1 MINILYIC
9 NSKSSNVGSSGID
22 FNLLILQSFRVLYET
37 RQVHLM
43 GRIMAIDY
51 GKKRTGLAVSD
62 PERIIASPLTTVDT
76 PKLMDYLKTYCQ
88 QEPVDV
94 FVVGEAKHLNNTPS
108 ESAQYIEPF
117 VVSLK
122 NAFPDKEVARLDERF
137 TSKIAF
143 QAMIDGGLKKK
154 QRQNKG
160 LIDTISATVILQDYM
175 RAIH

>member
-1 MINILYIC
+1 MILILYFCNDNFYVIFINILCI
-9 NSKSSNVGSSGID
+9 
-22 FNLLILQSFRVLYET
+22 
-37 RQVHLM
+37 M

-51 GKKRTGLAVSD
+51 GKKRTGLAVTD

-76 PKLMDYLKTYCQ
+76 PRLMDFLKNYCL
-88 QEPVDV
+88 QENVDV

-117 VVSLK
+117 VALLK
-122 NAFPDKEVARLDERF
+122 ATFPDKEVARLDERF

>member
-1 MINILYIC
+1 
-9 NSKSSNVGSSGID
+9 
-22 FNLLILQSFRVLYET
+22 
-37 RQVHLM
+37 M

-117 VVSLK
+117 VETRHFFVGESGFK
-122 NAFPDKEVARLDERF
+122 RIDKRLD
-137 TSKIAF
+137 
-143 QAMIDGGLKKK
+143 
-154 QRQNKG
+154 
-160 LIDTISATVILQDYM
+160 IL
-175 RAIH
+175 R